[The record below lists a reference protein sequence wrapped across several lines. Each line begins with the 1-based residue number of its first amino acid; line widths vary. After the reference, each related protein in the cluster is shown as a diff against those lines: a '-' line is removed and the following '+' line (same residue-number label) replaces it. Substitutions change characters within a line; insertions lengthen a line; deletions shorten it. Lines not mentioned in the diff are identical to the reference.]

1 MTDDELWRQWRERR
15 PSAKNVHFDTAAAG
29 RSSAGTLRA
38 VADHAERE
46 AAEGAYVAQAAVGPV
61 IDQGRADI
69 AALLGADAD
78 GIAFV
83 ESASAA
89 LEALLAVWPLAAG
102 DTVAVVRSEWG
113 PTLDALAGRGLDI
126 AELQTHPDG
135 TIDLVAL
142 RDFVS
147 RTRPAFVHLT
157 MVASHRPLVQPVAE
171 AAAVCQAAGVPL
183 WVDAAQAIGH
193 VDAAS
198 GADVSYAT
206 SRKWLTGPRG
216 VGMLAIAR
224 PWWDKLR
231 IDVAAL
237 DRVGVDL
244 PVRLLESREAH
255 VAGRVG
261 LCNAVREH
269 TPAMRE
275 RLAAVGELTRSV
287 LGGLPGWEVLP
298 AAGPSAITALRPL
311 AGQDVPAVRAK
322 LLADHQIVTTAAHP
336 ARAPREMTG
345 YLLRVSPHVDCQVA
359 ELDRLRAALA

>member
-1 MTDDELWRQWRERR
+1 MTDDQRWQLWRDRR
-15 PSAKNVHFDTAAAG
+15 PTAKNVHFDTAAAG
-29 RSSAGTLRA
+29 RSSVDTLRA
-38 VADHAERE
+38 TAGHAERE
-46 AAEGAYVAQAAVGPV
+46 AAEGAYVAQAAVGQV
-61 IDQGRADI
+61 IDRGRADI
-69 AALLGADAD
+69 AAMLGAEAD

-83 ESASAA
+83 ESASVA
-89 LEALLAVWPLAAG
+89 LGSLLNVWPLSAG

-113 PTLDALAGRGLDI
+113 PTLGAFTGRGLNI
-126 AELQTHPDG
+126 VELETHPDG
-135 TIDLVAL
+135 TVDVAAL
-142 RDFVS
+142 RGFVS
-147 RTRPAFVHLT
+147 RTPPAFVHLT

-183 WVDAAQAIGH
+183 WVDAAQAVGH

-224 PWWDKLR
+224 QWWDKLR
-231 IDVAAL
+231 IDAAAL
-237 DRVGVDL
+237 DRVGVEL

-261 LCNAVREH
+261 LCTAVREQ
-269 TPAMRE
+269 TPDIRD

-287 LGGLPGWEVLP
+287 LSGLPGWEVLP
-298 AAGPSAITALRPL
+298 AAGSSAITALRPL

-359 ELDRLRAALA
+359 ELERLRAALA